1 MQITDPLS
9 NPQLIIEKIK
19 SEVQHQLRAGSTVH
33 AAVINTE
40 KGGLVELKIGGQT
53 LLAKTDIK
61 ITTGDNLLLSVIKAG
76 TKPELAII
84 KEPTVESLKIAAMRT
99 LMPKQASL
107 QQLVNSLKLIIGAPT
122 TPTVQPNSPMA
133 NQPLASPPQPVLQ
146 ANPNIKT
153 LTASTNTTW
162 SGINQRAI
170 QTLFQTITAS
180 TTLPGKSL
188 SGIPASSL
196 NQHSVEVIAAA
207 LSAASKG
214 QPFNPK
220 ISEISAKDVRL
231 ARQIETIFNHA
242 GSDKAPVTPERLRQA
257 LNQSGL
263 LLESNLAL
271 GQAPT
276 VGSLMMASSGLRRV
290 AKSIRTSIGEQPRL
304 RSSPHCGLKKQFA
317 STPLYAQTA
326 GAAEPTQTTKRD
338 AHHPAR
344 TNSKYLHCWKQ
355 SPVTIHDGTSHPI
368 RRRFGAPATA
378 PVGIITSR
386 GLIPSGM
393 AI

>member
-188 SGIPASSL
+188 SGIPTSSL

-276 VGSLMMASSGLRRV
+276 VDLKSSLLR
-290 AKSIRTSIGEQPRL
+290 L
-304 RSSPHCGLKKQFA
+304 LFM
-317 STPLYAQTA
+317 L
-326 GAAEPTQTTKRD
+326 
-338 AHHPAR
+338 
-344 TNSKYLHCWKQ
+344 KQ